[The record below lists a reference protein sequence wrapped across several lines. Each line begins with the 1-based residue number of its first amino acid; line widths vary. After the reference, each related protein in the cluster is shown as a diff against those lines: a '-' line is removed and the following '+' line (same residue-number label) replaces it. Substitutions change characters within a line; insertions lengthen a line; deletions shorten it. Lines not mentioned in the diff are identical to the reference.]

1 MEEDRMDALSKDEL
15 VALTG
20 EQNGWRVSLYMP
32 THRHIPETEQDPI
45 RFKNLLREAEERLI
59 AGGLRAPEARELL
72 QPAQKLEG
80 DASFW
85 RFQSD
90 GLALFLSA
98 NLFRAYRLPIRFKEM
113 VVVTTRF
120 HLKPLLQ
127 TMAGDGR
134 FFVLALS
141 QKQVRLLEGTAYSV
155 SEIKLD
161 HVPESLAEILGV
173 YDFEKQLQFHS
184 PSTVGFGKQGTIF
197 HGHGAGADDAKDK
210 LLQYF
215 RQIDE
220 GLREL
225 LKDEKAP
232 LVFAGV
238 DYLFPIYKEANSYPR
253 LLEEMIAGNPES
265 LKAEALRQEAWAIA
279 QPVILKGQREAEA
292 KYRQLAGTGRAS
304 NQLAEIAPAA
314 FNGRVESLFVAVGAQ
329 RWGSFDLDRAEIHL
343 REEPQPGDEDLLDF
357 SALQTF
363 LNGGAVY
370 TVEPENVP
378 GGGLLA
384 AVFRY

>member
-1 MEEDRMDALSKDEL
+1 MQK
-15 VALTG
+15 
-20 EQNGWRVSLYMP
+20 QIGWRVSLYMP

-59 AGGLRAPEARELL
+59 ACGLSSKKVRELL
-72 QPAQKLEG
+72 QPAQKLLE

-85 RFQSD
+85 KFQSD

-98 NLFRAYRLPIRFKEM
+98 NLFRTYRLPFRFAEM
-113 VVVTTRF
+113 AVVTTRF

-127 TMAGDGR
+127 VLTGDGR
-134 FFVLALS
+134 FFILALS
-141 QKQVRLLEGTAYSV
+141 QKQVRLLEASAYNV
-155 SEIKLD
+155 SELELE
-161 HVPESLAEILGV
+161 HVPENLAEVLGA

-184 PSTVGFGKQGTIF
+184 PSTGGLGKQGTIY
-197 HGHGAGADDAKDK
+197 HGHGVGADDVKGK

-220 GLREL
+220 GLREF
-225 LKDEKAP
+225 LKGEQSP

-238 DYLFPIYKEANSYPR
+238 DHLFPIYKEANSYPY
-253 LLEEMIAGNPES
+253 LLEEVVTGNPES
-265 LKAEALRQEAWAIA
+265 LSAEALRQKAWAIA
-279 QPVILKGQREAEA
+279 QPVMLKARQEA
-292 KYRQLAGTGRAS
+292 KDKYLRLAGTGRAS

-314 FNGRVESLFVAVGAQ
+314 FEGRVESLVVAVGVQ
-329 RWGSFDLDRAEIHL
+329 QWGSFDPDQVEVRLHEEAE
-343 REEPQPGDEDLLDF
+343 PGDEDLLDF
-357 SALQTF
+357 TAFHTF

-370 TVEPENVP
+370 AVEPERVP
-378 GGGLLA
+378 GAGLLA